1 MEAAKKKE
9 VLFTVLAIAALLIVL
24 IVLEQVL
31 PTTHILFTV
40 LRKGAIYAL
49 VAVSMN
55 LLNGF
60 TGLFSLGQAGF
71 MLIGAY
77 TYAIFTMP
85 TAVKLSDSVYK
96 Y

>member
-9 VLFTVLAIAALLIVL
+9 VLFTVLAIAVLLIVL

-49 VAVSMN
+49 VAVSIN
-55 LLNGF
+55 LLNGSVCIAVF
-60 TGLFSLGQAGF
+60 PYVLAGNKRASTFSHQQYLSF
-71 MLIGAY
+71 LIRPKPAS
-77 TYAIFTMP
+77 F
-85 TAVKLSDSVYK
+85 
-96 Y
+96 

>member
-9 VLFTVLAIAALLIVL
+9 VLFTVLAIAVLLIVL

-55 LLNGF
+55 LL
-60 TGLFSLGQAGF
+60 
-71 MLIGAY
+71 
-77 TYAIFTMP
+77 
-85 TAVKLSDSVYK
+85 TALPACSPLVRRALC
-96 Y
+96 